1 MAIYRNIQVSFWTDS
16 KVVDDFTPEDRYFY
30 LYLFTNP
37 HTNLCGCYELS
48 LRQASIE
55 TGYTVETIERL
66 IYRMNKIHHV
76 AIYDKVFKEILL
88 INWHKYNW
96 TMSKDFRKALIKEI
110 DSVKAKPFKSYLMG
124 KYEKRTD
131 GDDTVCTPSLDGG
144 GTTVTVSVT
153 DTNTNTVNNINNK
166 TIIKNKKHKY
176 GEYNHV
182 LLTDEEH
189 QKLVDEYG
197 DQETDKAIK
206 YLDEYIE
213 MKGTKYK
220 SHYLAL
226 RKWVFDAIKEKKQE
240 KKNNLGLFGDY
251 KQTSSDDEWDEL
263 TRAALKDVNHRE
275 DDNVKNT
282 NRDDLQGLW

>member
-1 MAIYRNIQVSFWTDS
+1 MYRSIQTTFWSDT
-16 KVVDDFTPEDRYFY
+16 KVVDEFTPEDKYFY

-37 HTNLCGCYELS
+37 HTNLCGCYEVS
-48 LRQASIE
+48 MRQMAYE
-55 TGYTVETIERL
+55 TGYDQGSIERL
-66 IYRMNKIHHV
+66 LKRFSEAH
-76 AIYDKVFKEILL
+76 KVLSYSKDTREILL

-96 TMSKDFRKALIKEI
+96 TSSEKFRKPLLKEI
-110 DSVKAKPFKSYLMG
+110 NQIKNETFKVYLLEV
-124 KYEKRTD
+124 YEGRGNTVSIPY
-131 GDDTVCTPSLDGG
+131 GYGMDTS
-144 GTTVTVSVT
+144 VTVSVT
-153 DTNTNTVNNINNK
+153 DTNTVNNINNK
-166 TIIKNKKHKY
+166 TFINNKKHKY

-282 NRDDLQGLW
+282 YRDDLQGLW